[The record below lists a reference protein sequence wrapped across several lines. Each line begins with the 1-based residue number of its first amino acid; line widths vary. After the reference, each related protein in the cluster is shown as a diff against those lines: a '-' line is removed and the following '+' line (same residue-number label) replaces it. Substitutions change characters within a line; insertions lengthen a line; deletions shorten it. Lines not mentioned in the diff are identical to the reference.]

1 LANPQIHYSLTN
13 DIIVLSDFILYNKHI
28 YTVSKS
34 YSQIIRSRPNYLGS
48 LSIGIY
54 KGNKLTQINDINF
67 WLILNKYRFTTGSTS
82 RTYNGHRHH

>member
-1 LANPQIHYSLTN
+1 MVFYAQ
-13 DIIVLSDFILYNKHI
+13 LS
-28 YTVSKS
+28 TVSKS
-34 YSQIIRSRPNYLGS
+34 YSQIIRSRSNYLGS

>member
-1 LANPQIHYSLTN
+1 MVFNAQ
-13 DIIVLSDFILYNKHI
+13 LS
-28 YTVSKS
+28 TVCKS

-67 WLILNKYRFTTGSTS
+67 WLIMNEYRFTTGSTS
-82 RTYNGHRHH
+82 KTYNGHRHH